1 MRLTGA
7 VKILE
12 KCEWM
17 MDVVQV
23 SFLLNLSQKALL
35 ILEWFRFSVIRML
48 NLIEGVTSTL
58 G

>member
-23 SFLLNLSQKALL
+23 SFLLNISQKALL